1 MRANLKFRRG
11 SVPFEALVV
20 ATTAAITAT
29 VTYKIATDRV
39 AKQFEERINKE
50 LEDTRKFFA
59 ALQEKPAL
67 DELVPVESLAAE
79 DGWED
84 RGDGVKVNT
93 KMLEPEVQVVDPRP
107 PLGGTGGDGGALV
120 AYNRLAGNYDGGADH
135 TPGEIEED
143 QKQAPTVRS
152 IFREVPVTDH
162 LPQEMIDVRDEA
174 TPYIITAEEYSEG
187 ESNGETFTYY
197 AGDSVLAD
205 ENQDPVD
212 DIRGTVGTEALDH
225 FGLGSGDSRIV
236 YVRNERIGIDFEIIL
251 HDGSYGEVVHGIP
264 PTVPS
269 RSAQEE

>member
-67 DELVPVESLAAE
+67 DELVPVETLE
-79 DGWED
+79 VEKDP
-84 RGDGVKVNT
+84 
-93 KMLEPEVQVVDPRP
+93 EPEVQVVDPRP
-107 PLGGTGGDGGALV
+107 PLGNSGGNGGALV

-212 DIRGTVGTEALDH
+212 DIRGTVGAEALDH